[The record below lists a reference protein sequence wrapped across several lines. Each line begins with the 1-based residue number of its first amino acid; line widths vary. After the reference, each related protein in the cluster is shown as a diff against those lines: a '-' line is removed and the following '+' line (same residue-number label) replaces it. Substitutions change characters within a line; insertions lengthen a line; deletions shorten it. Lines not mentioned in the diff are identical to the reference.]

1 MIPEQRQRRLL
12 DRAAHDGAVSVA
24 GLADEWGVSR
34 ETIRRDIAEL
44 ARQGLLVKT
53 HGGAVPL
60 LAPEPAPDMRR
71 ATNPQG
77 KARIGRAAAA
87 LVPDGASV
95 ILDSGSTAAAVAA
108 NLVGRVGL
116 TVYTPDLGLARTLH
130 RGGAR
135 VHLLGGLLDDGGE
148 ATGGL
153 DALDMLARY
162 HADFAFVGAGGLTA
176 DGALTDFTREGA
188 ALRAAMLAR
197 GAAAYAVLDHEKFGR
212 VTAVRIAGFGDGA
225 GLITD
230 AAPPPALAA
239 RLDDLGV
246 AVTVAA

>member
-12 DRAAHDGAVSVA
+12 DRAAEAGAVSVS

-53 HGGAVPL
+53 HGGAVA
-60 LAPEPAPDMRR
+60 LAEAAPDMRR
-71 ATNPQG
+71 ATNPEG
-77 KARIGRAAAA
+77 KARIGRAAAS
-87 LVPDGASV
+87 LVPEGASV
-95 ILDSGSTAAAVAA
+95 ILDSGSTTASVAA
-108 NLVGRVGL
+108 SLVGRRGL
-116 TVYTPDLGLARTLH
+116 TVYTSDLGIARTLH

-135 VHLLGGLLDDGGE
+135 VLLLGGMIEAGGE

-162 HADFAFVGAGGLTA
+162 RADFAFVGAGGLTDDA
-176 DGALTDFTREGA
+176 ALTDFTREGA
-188 ALRAAMLAR
+188 VLRAAMLAR
-197 GAAAYAVLDHEKFGR
+197 GAAAFVVLDREKFGR
-212 VTAVRIAGFGDGA
+212 ATAVEIAGFRGV

-230 AAPPPALAA
+230 APPPERLAA
-239 RLDDLGV
+239 RLDALGV
-246 AVTVAA
+246 AVTLAG

>member
-12 DRAAHDGAVSVA
+12 DRAAEAGAVSVSD
-24 GLADEWGVSR
+24 LADEWGVSR

-60 LAPEPAPDMRR
+60 AEPAPDMRR
-71 ATNPQG
+71 ATNPEG

-95 ILDSGSTAAAVAA
+95 ILDSGSTAACVAA
-108 NLVGRVGL
+108 GLAGRRGL
-116 TVYTPDLGLARTLH
+116 TVYTSDLGIARMLH

-135 VHLLGGLLDDGGE
+135 VLLLGGLLEAGGE

-162 HADFAFVGAGGLTA
+162 RADFAFVGAGGLTA

-188 ALRAAMLAR
+188 ALRSLMLAR
-197 GAAAYAVLDHEKFGR
+197 GAAAFVVLDRDKFGR
-212 VTAVRIAGFGDGA
+212 ATAVEIAGFGDGV

-230 AAPPPALAA
+230 AVPSRGLAA
-239 RLDDLGV
+239 RLAALGV
-246 AVTVAA
+246 AVTVPA

>member
-12 DRAAHDGAVSVA
+12 DRAAEAGAVSVS

-60 LAPEPAPDMRR
+60 SEPAPDMRR
-71 ATNPQG
+71 ATNPAG

-87 LVPDGASV
+87 LVPEGASV
-95 ILDSGSTAAAVAA
+95 ILDSGSTTACIAASLA
-108 NLVGRVGL
+108 GRRGL
-116 TVYTPDLGLARTLH
+116 TVYTSDLGIARTLH

-135 VHLLGGLLDDGGE
+135 VVLLGGVIEDGGE

-162 HADFAFVGAGGLTA
+162 RADFAFVGAGGLTDEA
-176 DGALTDFTREGA
+176 ALTDFTREGA
-188 ALRAAMLAR
+188 ALRALMLAR
-197 GAAAYAVLDHEKFGR
+197 GAAAYVALDRDKFGR
-212 VTAVRIAGFGDGA
+212 ATAVEIAGFRDV
-225 GLITD
+225 GLLTD
-230 AAPPPALAA
+230 AAPPAALRR
-239 RLDDLGV
+239 RLDELGV
-246 AVTVAA
+246 AVTVAD

>member
-12 DRAAHDGAVSVA
+12 DRAAEAGAVSVS

-44 ARQGLLVKT
+44 ARQGRLVKT
-53 HGGAVPL
+53 HGGAVAL
-60 LAPEPAPDMRR
+60 SEPEPAPDMRR
-71 ATNPQG
+71 ARNPAG

-95 ILDSGSTAAAVAA
+95 ILDSGSTTACVAA
-108 NLVGRVGL
+108 GLAGRQGL
-116 TVYTPDLGLARTLH
+116 TVYTSDLGLARTLH

-135 VHLLGGLLDDGGE
+135 VLLLGGMIEAGGE

-162 HADFAFVGAGGLTA
+162 RADFAFVGAGGLTA
-176 DGALTDFTREGA
+176 DGALTDFTRDGA

-197 GAAAYAVLDHEKFGR
+197 GAAAYVVLDREKFGR
-212 VTAVRIAGFGDGA
+212 ATAVEISGFGAGV

-230 AAPPPALAA
+230 AAPPASLAA

-246 AVTVAA
+246 AVTVA

>member
-12 DRAAHDGAVSVA
+12 DRAAEAGAVSVTD
-24 GLADEWGVSR
+24 LADEWGVSR

-44 ARQGLLVKT
+44 ARQGRLVKT

-60 LAPEPAPDMRR
+60 SAPEPAPDMRR
-71 ATNPQG
+71 AANPEG
-77 KARIGRAAAA
+77 KARIGRTAAA
-87 LVPDGASV
+87 LVPEGASV
-95 ILDSGSTAAAVAA
+95 ILDSGSTTACIAASLA
-108 NLVGRVGL
+108 GRRGL
-116 TVYTPDLGLARTLH
+116 TVYTSDLGIARTLH

-135 VHLLGGLLDDGGE
+135 VLLLGGLIEEGGE

-162 HADFAFVGAGGLTA
+162 RADFAFVGAGGLTA

-197 GAAAYAVLDHEKFGR
+197 GAAAYACIDQDKFGR
-212 VTAVRIAGFGDGA
+212 ITAVEIARFGAGV

-230 AAPPPALAA
+230 AAPPAALAA
-239 RLDDLGV
+239 RLDALGV
-246 AVTVAA
+246 AVNVAH